1 MKYIKGYKR
10 FINESKIE
18 IGKNAL
24 IVEKKV
30 LEDFSSDFWN
40 LCMKSAVFTIEEK
53 SYIKENLSVEKVS
66 LIKEEWKWLDNAID
80 WAKDKGEKML
90 NFITDKIKA
99 LRDGIKNFVSSM
111 VAYAKALLSEGLSYA
126 MKHASEIKKKFTGNE
141 KLKKQIND
149 LDPVQSKNEISDL
162 TKTFQHWSPTI
173 AAVANP
179 AKAMTEVVI
188 KISTDAMAKV
198 DAQLKTSEAEAIAS
212 STKNLEE
219 AEQEAQAQGQNES
232 ITNILSS
239 TNDDVLMSF
248 YKLSLIKESEEA
260 KEGEEEKKS
269 VVDWILG
276 FLGQENLDPEAKT
289 GKKLLWW
296 GKLFLKILSTCLSPI
311 LKVVEAAVK
320 GGANVVLKGV
330 SLMTAKVG
338 GPGPFKFALLGGLC
352 GGIIGLIYDT
362 LMLFG
367 SHATGTG
374 TFAMV
379 KAWLAHAIND
389 ALELFPDYK
398 TLKYIFAGFCAGM
411 TLWHVIEEIKH
422 LAHGGHDD
430 HGKEGQHK
438 EETEAKPGATPAKPG
453 AQAQT
458 KPGTVPAKPG
468 EPVKP
473 ATGTAAPPAA

>member
-99 LRDGIKNFVSSM
+99 VREGIKNFVSSM
-111 VAYAKALLSEGLSYA
+111 IAYAKTLLSEGMTYA
-126 MKHASEIKKKFTGNE
+126 MMHASEIKKKFTGDG
-141 KLKKQIND
+141 KVKKAIEN
-149 LDPVQSKNEISDL
+149 LDPVKSKDEITDL
-162 TKTFQHWSPTI
+162 KKTFQHWSPSI
-173 AAVANP
+173 ATVVNPGKVVTEVAIKINTDAVAKMD
-179 AKAMTEVVI
+179 AK
-188 KISTDAMAKV
+188 
-198 DAQLKTSEAEAIAS
+198 LKTSEAEAISS

-219 AEQEAQAQGQNES
+219 AEQEAQTQGQNES
-232 ITNILSS
+232 ISNILSS

-248 YKLSLIKESEEA
+248 YNLSLIKESEEV
-260 KEGEEEKKS
+260 KEGEEKKKS
-269 VVDWILG
+269 VGDWILG

-289 GKKLLWW
+289 GKKILWW

-311 LKVVEAAVK
+311 LKVVESAVK

-330 SLMTAKVG
+330 SMLTASLG
-338 GPGPFKFALLGGLC
+338 GPGAFEFSLLGGLC
-352 GGIIGLIYDT
+352 GGIIGLIYDS

-367 SHATGTG
+367 SHAAGTG

-379 KAWLAHAIND
+379 KKWLAHAINESLD
-389 ALELFPDYK
+389 LFPDYT

-411 TLWHVIEEIKH
+411 TLWHVCEEIAH

-438 EETEAKPGATPAKPG
+438 EEIEAKPGA
-453 AQAQT
+453 
-458 KPGTVPAKPG
+458 VPAKPG
-468 EPVKP
+468 TTPAPEAQAKPGVPAKP
-473 ATGTAAPPAA
+473 ATGTVAPPAA

>member
-1 MKYIKGYKR
+1 MKYIKGYKK

-40 LCMKSAVFTIEEK
+40 LCMKSAIFTIEEK

-99 LRDGIKNFVSSM
+99 VREGIKNFVSSM
-111 VAYAKALLSEGLSYA
+111 IAYAKALLSDGLTYA
-126 MKHASEIKKKFTGNE
+126 MKHASKIKKKFTGDG
-141 KLKKQIND
+141 KIKKSIES
-149 LDPVQSKNEISDL
+149 LDPVKSKDEILDL
-162 TKTFQHWSPTI
+162 KKTFLHWSPSI
-173 AAVANP
+173 AILDNIATSKNVGKP
-179 AKAMTEVVI
+179 IPEVSI
-188 KISTDAMAKV
+188 KISTDVVAKM
-198 DAQLKTSEAEAIAS
+198 DAKLKTSEAEAISS

-219 AEQEAQAQGQNES
+219 AEQEAQTQGQNES
-232 ITNILSS
+232 ISNILSS

-248 YKLSLIKESEEA
+248 YKLSLIKESEEV
-260 KEGEEEKKS
+260 KEGEEKKKS
-269 VVDWILG
+269 VGDWILG
-276 FLGQENLDPEAKT
+276 FLGQESLDPEAKT

-311 LKVVEAAVK
+311 LKVVEAVVK
-320 GGANVVLKGV
+320 GGANLVLKGV
-330 SLMTAKVG
+330 SMMTASLG
-338 GPGPFKFALLGGLC
+338 GPGPFEFTLLGGLC
-352 GGIIGLIYDT
+352 GGIIGLIYDS

-367 SHATGTG
+367 SHAAGAG
-374 TFAMV
+374 NFAIV
-379 KAWLAHAIND
+379 KAWLSHAIND

-411 TLWHVIEEIKH
+411 TLWHVCEEIKH
-422 LAHGGHDD
+422 LAHGGHD
-430 HGKEGQHK
+430 HGKEGEHK
-438 EETEAKPGATPAKPG
+438 EKTEAKPGTPTPEAQEKPGVPVAKP
-453 AQAQT
+453 
-458 KPGTVPAKPG
+458 
-468 EPVKP
+468 EP
-473 ATGTAAPPAA
+473 ATGTTAPPAV

>member
-53 SYIKENLSVEKVS
+53 SYIKEKLSVEKVS

-111 VAYAKALLSEGLSYA
+111 IAYAKSLLSDGMTYA
-126 MKHASEIKKKFTGNE
+126 MMHASEIKKKFTGDG
-141 KLKKQIND
+141 KVKKAIEE
-149 LDPVQSKNEISDL
+149 LDPVKSKNEIEDL
-162 TKTFQHWSPTI
+162 KKTFQHWSPSTK
-173 AAVANP
+173 VAQ
-179 AKAMTEVVI
+179 TTI
-188 KISTDAMAKV
+188 KISTDVLAKM
-198 DAQLKTSEAEAIAS
+198 DAKLKTSETEAISS

-219 AEQEAQAQGQNES
+219 AEQEAQTQGQNES
-232 ITNILSS
+232 ITSILSS
-239 TNDDVLMSF
+239 TSDDVLMSF
-248 YKLSLIKESEEA
+248 YNLSLIKESEE
-260 KEGEEEKKS
+260 KEGEEKKKS
-269 VVDWILG
+269 VGDWILG

-289 GKKLLWW
+289 GKKILWW

-311 LKVVEAAVK
+311 LKVVEVAVK
-320 GGANVVLKGV
+320 GGANLVLKGV
-330 SLMTAKVG
+330 SMLTASLG
-338 GPGPFKFALLGGLC
+338 GPGAFEFALLGGLC
-352 GGIIGLIYDT
+352 GGIVGLIYDT

-379 KAWLAHAIND
+379 KKWLAHAINES
-389 ALELFPDYK
+389 LELFPDYT

-411 TLWHVIEEIKH
+411 TLWHVIEEIAH
-422 LAHGGHDD
+422 LAHGGHDHDD
-430 HGKEGQHK
+430 HGKEGEHK
-438 EETEAKPGATPAKPG
+438 EGKPETEAKPGATPAKPE
-453 AQAQT
+453 AQAQA
-458 KPGTVPAKPG
+458 KPGTTPAKPG
-468 EPVKP
+468 P
-473 ATGTAAPPAA
+473 AAPAA